1 LFLVIFINKLLAGL
15 KEMALSW
22 IFTINLMIPFLSF
35 YLSESL
41 WLLSSSFAEFYEA
54 LIKLLYLPIIQLMDE
69 VSDIFHVIRKAVYE
83 FYIAA
88 LKKLS
93 NP

>member
-1 LFLVIFINKLLAGL
+1 
-15 KEMALSW
+15 MALSR
-22 IFTINLMIPFLSF
+22 IFTINLLIPFLNVFLSF

-69 VSDIFHVIRKAVYE
+69 VSDIFHVIR
-83 FYIAA
+83 
-88 LKKLS
+88 
-93 NP
+93 